1 MQRRDGRAIEP
12 FQGDEDSTAVRSVP
26 YKPPALF
33 SRVCRAKIESRRRR
47 IAILDANNAC
57 PGDPLPTVNIIA
69 AVVPA
74 TLGLAT
80 PSASGKARARPRCRL
95 NVYKRPQLPPLA
107 ASLPLHFIFNNP
119 LQGRSALQWTSIT
132 CSPLLAAGPPAGNL
146 SLSRRSRESSREKVS
161 PQHPLAGEKLS

>member
-12 FQGDEDSTAVRSVP
+12 FQGDEDSTAVRAVP
-26 YKPPALF
+26 YNPPALF

-57 PGDPLPTVNIIA
+57 PGDRDPLPTVNIIA

-80 PSASGKARARPRCRL
+80 PPPRFRQGACT
-95 NVYKRPQLPPLA
+95 PPVPA
-107 ASLPLHFIFNNP
+107 
-119 LQGRSALQWTSIT
+119 QGL
-132 CSPLLAAGPPAGNL
+132 
-146 SLSRRSRESSREKVS
+146 
-161 PQHPLAGEKLS
+161 